1 MKYLLLSLALV
12 FGLAACSNDKQPTV
26 YKSDYTTFIYDIGPN
41 NWIQDGSY
49 FYSNINADE
58 ITLDILKY
66 GYFITYMNIGTESS
80 PIYSEMPQT
89 QVYTD
94 NEGITYSN
102 EFYPTYSLGNVRIEY
117 FDTHPKG
124 PLPIQ
129 KTFTFRTVVISDPY
143 VANALKSNEI
153 SREYESVLQT
163 MVKQQIDNK
172 QVILD

>member
-1 MKYLLLSLALV
+1 
-12 FGLAACSNDKQPTV
+12 
-26 YKSDYTTFIYDIGPN
+26 
-41 NWIQDGSY
+41 
-49 FYSNINADE
+49 
-58 ITLDILKY
+58 
-66 GYFITYMNIGTESS
+66 MNIGTESS

-94 NEGITYSN
+94 NDGITYSN

-143 VANALKSNEI
+143 VASALKNNEI

-163 MVKQQIDNK
+163 MAKQQIDNK